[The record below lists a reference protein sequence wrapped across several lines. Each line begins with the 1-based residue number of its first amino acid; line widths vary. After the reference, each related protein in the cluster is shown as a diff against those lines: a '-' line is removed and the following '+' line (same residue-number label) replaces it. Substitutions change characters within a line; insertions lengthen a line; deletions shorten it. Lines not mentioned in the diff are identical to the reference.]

1 MITLIMIMMYVLE
14 VWFFNTL
21 IQLIPWYLDVLEFPL
36 FPMKTSFLWPPKML
50 RNSRPIFGKFAAL
63 IRIFNVRQH
72 GFLCGIFEPGREL
85 RWLNIDSNGVM
96 TDPTSGHGIALR
108 KVAFLSMHTQVGLQ
122 FDFVVFRQQ
131 NIESV
136 LISRYLPPEAVSVR
150 R

>member
-1 MITLIMIMMYVLE
+1 M
-14 VWFFNTL
+14 F
-21 IQLIPWYLDVLEFPL
+21 
-36 FPMKTSFLWPPKML
+36 
-50 RNSRPIFGKFAAL
+50 RNSWPIFGKFAAL

-108 KVAFLSMHTQVGLQ
+108 KVAFLSMQTQVGLQ

-136 LISRYLPPEAVSVR
+136 LISRYLQHKQGEKVDNPTRQWGGIATGIGLISRYLVLRQRSCIYCR
-150 R
+150 ATA

>member
-1 MITLIMIMMYVLE
+1 
-14 VWFFNTL
+14 
-21 IQLIPWYLDVLEFPL
+21 
-36 FPMKTSFLWPPKML
+36 ML

-108 KVAFLSMHTQVGLQ
+108 KVAFLSMQTQVGLQ

-136 LISRYLPPEAVSVR
+136 LISRYLQHKQGGKVDNPTRQWGGIATGIGLISRYLVLRQRSCIYCR
-150 R
+150 ATA